1 MVFSRW
7 FQGQLDKNKD
17 WKKMNNRLNQ
27 LEKNVEIMQLKVDE
41 IGKKIHNKKEEKEI
55 KWVGSPTII
64 EYLNVEKIDVDRY
77 EQSNNF
83 GALGIKS
90 LEGRLNIGANY
101 GSPEQLP
108 IELQKSIKKELEKN
122 HKNKP
127 EKIKP
132 SKTKMSPKTTIR
144 ARSGDTSSLMD

>member
-1 MVFSRW
+1 MKLVNIGLF
-7 FQGQLDKNKD
+7 
-17 WKKMNNRLNQ
+17 
-27 LEKNVEIMQLKVDE
+27 KVNDVE
-41 IGKKIHNKKEEKEI
+41 IGKEVHNEKEEKEI